1 MAFPDSKTPAEDST
15 LQPWWLP
22 QTLAPNQRWRCS
34 IGPLSVYLERRQEDW
49 FLAWETQEELPEPQR
64 VLGETWQQLPE
75 TLVQNRYV
83 FRRAPTQF
91 CLKPRLLDRPLV
103 VRTHQPVKIPPGES
117 ITFYISSPV
126 VVVVDLLNPATF
138 LEELVTVRLSDTWFG
153 PSTREGELC
162 YAAKTHAR
170 NSREEVPLR
179 AHRAITP
186 VTIRNRSEQL
196 LAIEKLSIP
205 LPFLAVYGLDDG
217 SLWTDPVTLEHSH
230 NEALAKL
237 ELGSRTDAGTALS
250 QARVPGHSN
259 RLVRAFTSIF
269 SD

>member
-1 MAFPDSKTPAEDST
+1 MAFPDPQAPAEET
-15 LQPWWLP
+15 ALTPWWLP
-22 QTLAPNQRWRCS
+22 QTLATNQCWHRS
-34 IGPLSVYLERRQEDW
+34 VGPLTVYLERRQEDW
-49 FLAWETQEELPEPQR
+49 FLAWETGDEVLEPQR
-64 VLGETWQQLPE
+64 LFSEACPE
-75 TLVQNRYV
+75 FPEELIPSRYV

-103 VRTHQPVKIPPGES
+103 VKTHQPVKVPPGEN

-126 VVVVDLLNPATF
+126 FVVVELQNPATF
-138 LEELVTVRLSDTWFG
+138 LEELATVRLSDTWFG

-162 YAAKTHAR
+162 YAARTHAR
-170 NSREEVPLR
+170 NSREELPLR
-179 AHRAITP
+179 SHRAITP

-205 LPFLAVYGLDDG
+205 LPFLSVYGLDDG

-230 NEALAKL
+230 SDALAKL
-237 ELGSRTDAGTALS
+237 ELGSRTDAGAALS
-250 QARVPGHSN
+250 LARIPVHSN

>member
-1 MAFPDSKTPAEDST
+1 MALPSSKTPNEESA
-15 LQPWWLP
+15 LKPWWLP
-22 QTLAPNQRWRCS
+22 QTLAPNQRWQCG

-49 FLAWETQEELPEPQR
+49 FLAWDTQEELLEPQKVISEAWR
-64 VLGETWQQLPE
+64 QLPE
-75 TLVQNRYV
+75 GLVQSRYV

-103 VRTHQPVKIPPGES
+103 VRTHQPVKVPPGES

-126 VVVVDLLNPATF
+126 FVVVELLNPATF

-179 AHRAITP
+179 SHRAITP

-237 ELGSRTDAGTALS
+237 ELGSRTDAGAALS
-250 QARVPGHSN
+250 QARIPGHSN